1 MKLDFSSG
9 KTNVFLVFLGLA
21 IITSFTSK
29 LVSTYEKNIDFTVLP
44 SDFPNDKVLIDQSS
58 EKVSLKLKG
67 YGFNFAR
74 YYFKNPILKLSVNEM
89 KTNKSSFI
97 WTKEKNLFSL
107 ERFVSPMTLLSIS
120 EDSLVFYFDKYI
132 TKSIPVKGFTEIK
145 YSSGYGNFGPL
156 ELTPDSVKVIGPT
169 NAIQK
174 IKSIKTELISFE
186 NVKNDL
192 RGKIKLKL
200 DSLENTI
207 IENTEVEYFL
217 NVDQFTEETVDVNI
231 NVVSNF
237 NKSSFNFFPKTVR
250 VKFLVS
256 VDNYVKLNPFD
267 FKIECYIDDL
277 SKNDYSLE
285 VVKKPDFIKNIS
297 LSTEKIQLIMLE

>member
-1 MKLDFSSG
+1 MKDKCVLVTGSSSG
-9 KTNVFLVFLGLA
+9 IGYE
-21 IITSFTSK
+21 ITSNLLDLGAKVIGIARNHDKSNLESK
-29 LVSTYEKNIDFTVLP
+29 NYTTYNCDVSVH
-44 SDFPNDKVLIDQSS
+44 DKLEIL
-58 EKVSLKLKG
+58 LKQ
-67 YGFNFAR
+67 
-74 YYFKNPILKLSVNEM
+74 ILKNHPQINCL
-89 KTNKSSFI
+89 
-97 WTKEKNLFSL
+97 
-107 ERFVSPMTLLSIS
+107 IS
-120 EDSLVFYFDKYI
+120 NA
-132 TKSIPVKGFTEIK
+132 
-145 YSSGYGNFGPL
+145 GYGNFGPL

-169 NAIQK
+169 NSIQK

>member
-1 MKLDFSSG
+1 M
-9 KTNVFLVFLGLA
+9 
-21 IITSFTSK
+21 
-29 LVSTYEKNIDFTVLP
+29 
-44 SDFPNDKVLIDQSS
+44 
-58 EKVSLKLKG
+58 
-67 YGFNFAR
+67 
-74 YYFKNPILKLSVNEM
+74 
-89 KTNKSSFI
+89 
-97 WTKEKNLFSL
+97 
-107 ERFVSPMTLLSIS
+107 
-120 EDSLVFYFDKYI
+120 
-132 TKSIPVKGFTEIK
+132 
-145 YSSGYGNFGPL
+145 
-156 ELTPDSVKVIGPT
+156 
-169 NAIQK
+169 
-174 IKSIKTELISFE
+174 
-186 NVKNDL
+186 

-237 NKSSFNFFPKTVR
+237 NKSSFNFFPKTVK

-256 VDNYVKLNPFD
+256 VDNYVKINPID

-277 SKNDYSLE
+277 FKNDYSLE

>member
-29 LVSTYEKNIDFTVLP
+29 LVSTYEKNIDFTVFP
-44 SDFPNDKVLIDQSS
+44 SDLPNDKVLTDQSS
-58 EKVSLKLKG
+58 EKISLKLKG
-67 YGFNFAR
+67 YGFNFAK
-74 YYFKNPILKLSVNEM
+74 YYFKNPILKLPVNEM

-107 ERFVSPMTLLSIS
+107 ERFVSPMTLMNIS
-120 EDSLVFYFDKYI
+120 EDSLVFYFDKYT

-145 YSSGYGNFGPL
+145 YAAGYGSFGPL
-156 ELTPDSVKVIGPT
+156 LLTPDSVKVIGP
-169 NAIQK
+169 NNIIQT
-174 IKSIKTELISFE
+174 IKYIKTECISFE

-192 RGKIKLKL
+192 NGKIKLKL

-207 IENTEVEYFL
+207 IKNTEVEYFL
-217 NVDQFTEETVDVNI
+217 NVDQFTEETLDVNI
-231 NVVSNF
+231 NVVTNF
-237 NKSSFNFFPKTVR
+237 NKSSFNFFPKTVK

-256 VDNYVKLNPFD
+256 VDNYVKINPID
-267 FKIECYIDDL
+267 FKIECYIEDL
-277 SKNDYSLE
+277 FKNDYSLE